1 MEQATPYHSQGLLR
15 ALGILKAVGASTVPL
30 SLGDLSADLDLPKS
44 TLVRL
49 LTILEESG
57 FLHRDPAGYSIGH
70 AVLELGETY
79 RKQANVAEVA
89 APYLRELA
97 SVTGLTTNIGIL
109 EGRWVLH
116 VVVEEPDRPLRFR
129 SASGSLDYTYST
141 GLGKMLMSGLPVNRL
156 GDHLPAEEPWQ
167 QFTANTIVTVEGML
181 NELAA
186 IRDRGYSIDQQERDL
201 GVVCMAVPIPN
212 EARINVALS
221 VAGPTGELGETER
234 ERYLPILREM
244 AIDLGEN
251 PRFIASLG
259 AAHGRSPLEA
269 QS

>member
-1 MEQATPYHSQGLLR
+1 MEQATPYHSQGLHR
-15 ALGILKAVGASTVPL
+15 ALSILKTVGASTVPL
-30 SLGDLSADLDLPKS
+30 GLAELAGELDLPKS

-49 LTILEESG
+49 LTVLEESD
-57 FLHRDPAGYSIGH
+57 FLHRDASGYSIGH

-97 SVTGLTTNIGIL
+97 RITGLTTNVGIL

-129 SASGSLDYTYST
+129 SASGSLDFTYST
-141 GLGKMLMSGLPVNRL
+141 GLGKMLMSALPVNRL
-156 GDHLPAEEPWQ
+156 GAHLPAEEPWQ
-167 QFTANTIVTVEGML
+167 RFTEHTIVDVEGMFA
-181 NELAA
+181 ELDV

-212 EARINVALS
+212 DGGVNVALS
-221 VAGPTGELGETER
+221 VAGPSGELDAMAR
-234 ERYLPILREM
+234 DRHLPVLQLT
-244 AIDLGEN
+244 AQQLGEN
-251 PRFIASLG
+251 PRFISALG
-259 AAHGRSPLEA
+259 ATHGRSGAEG
-269 QS
+269 Q

>member
-1 MEQATPYHSQGLLR
+1 MEQATPYHSQGLVR
-15 ALGILKAVGASTVPL
+15 ALGILKAVGASATPL
-30 SLGDLSADLDLPKS
+30 SLADLSVELDLPKS

-57 FLHRDPAGYSIGH
+57 FIHRDPAGYTIGH

-79 RKQANVAEVA
+79 RRQANAAEVA

-97 SVTGLTTNIGIL
+97 SATGLTANIGIL

-129 SASGSLDYTYST
+129 SASGSLDFTYST
-141 GLGKMLMSGLPVNRL
+141 GLGKMLMSALPTERL
-156 GDHLPAEEPWQ
+156 VDHLPAEEPWQ
-167 QFTANTIVTVEGML
+167 GFTENTIVDTPGML
-181 NELAA
+181 AELEAV
-186 IRDRGYSIDQQERDL
+186 RTRGYSIDQQERDL

-212 EARINVALS
+212 PARLNVALS
-221 VAGPTGELGETER
+221 VAGPSGELDADDR
-234 ERYLPILREM
+234 ERYLPLLQQT
-244 AIDLGEN
+244 AKQLGDN

-259 AAHGRSPLEA
+259 AAHGRQALEEK
-269 QS
+269 S